1 MVTLCDRRGRFSN
14 LIFDSNVL
22 ISSHR
27 WCPCGLVWVL
37 AMAGRA
43 YLLRS
48 LHRSAYGL
56 QIWDAVLSAER
67 SDRGSTGRSTG
78 EGMGS
83 AEQAVRFARPRL
95 RERSGPS
102 RRQARRQA
110 EARSFR
116 CSVRPSRGPGLWF
129 PQLLAQSPQWW
140 RREHVASQV
149 NDLVAPPSQ
158 TNHTA
163 PVSQRS

>member
-48 LHRSAYGL
+48 LHRRAYGL

-78 EGMGS
+78 EAWGVPNRQSGLLGRGCVNVLGL
-83 AEQAVRFARPRL
+83 AGARHAVRPKRGASGALSVQVGALGCGSRSSL
-95 RERSGPS
+95 RKALNGGDESTL
-102 RRQARRQA
+102 Q
-110 EARSFR
+110 
-116 CSVRPSRGPGLWF
+116 VR
-129 PQLLAQSPQWW
+129 
-140 RREHVASQV
+140 
-149 NDLVAPPSQ
+149 
-158 TNHTA
+158 
-163 PVSQRS
+163 